1 MKKESHKWLWV
12 TLSGICLL
20 LVFFLIISSKLSL
33 SRIPLPIYFF
43 LLLIGAISTTAF
55 LSGALKSIG
64 TYEGN
69 VMNGKLTLAGP
80 VVIFLV
86 IIGAGYKFRP
96 RENVTAQSLSIRF
109 VPSDGSNQFTNSDRL
124 FLFLPQETKV
134 YGVDSTGRSI
144 IPSVNTDLEGKS
156 ITLRF
161 QSALYSFTNGMDTNI
176 ILAEGFTSS
185 ILTIPLSR
193 KDSKVVVKGIVTGGS
208 NLSAIAGLKLVMTDE
223 QIQVQTDSSGHYS
236 FQTEGPFGKTIPVQ
250 AWQSNRLIYN
260 SYLILS
266 PVMNIHIT
274 KNL

>member
-1 MKKESHKWLWV
+1 MKKESHQWLWV

-20 LVFFLIISSKLSL
+20 LVFFLILSTRLSL
-33 SRIPLPIYFF
+33 SRIPLPVYFF

-55 LSGALKSIG
+55 LSGALKSKG
-64 TYEGN
+64 AYEGN

-80 VVIFLV
+80 IVIFMV

-96 RENVTAQSLSIRF
+96 QENLSSQSLSIRF
-109 VPSDGSNQFTNSDRL
+109 VPSDGSNQFSSADRL
-124 FLFLPQETKV
+124 FLFLPDETKV

-144 IPSVNTDLEGKS
+144 IPSLNTELEGKP

-161 QSALYSFTNGMDTNI
+161 QSGLYTFSNGTDTNI
-176 ILAEGFTSS
+176 ILSEGFNSS
-185 ILTIPLSR
+185 ILNIPISR
-193 KDSKVVVKGIVTGGS
+193 KDNKVVVKGIVTAGTKP
-208 NLSAIAGLKLVMTDE
+208 SALPGLKLVVTDE
-223 QIQVQTDSSGHYS
+223 QLQLQTDSSGHYT

-266 PVMNIHIT
+266 PVMNIHIPE
-274 KNL
+274 NL

>member
-20 LVFFLIISSKLSL
+20 LVFFLILSSRLSL

-96 RENVTAQSLSIRF
+96 QEITNSQSLSIRF
-109 VPSDGSNQFTNSDRL
+109 IPSDGSNQFTNSDRL
-124 FLFLPQETKV
+124 FLFLPEETKV
-134 YGVDSTGRSI
+134 YGVDSTGRAI
-144 IPSVNTDLEGKS
+144 IPTINTTQEGKS
-156 ITLRF
+156 LALRF
-161 QSALYSFTNGMDTNI
+161 NSVAYSFSNGSDTNI
-176 ILAEGFTSS
+176 ILPENFNTT
-185 ILTIPLSR
+185 ILNIPLIR
-193 KDSKVVVKGIVTGGS
+193 KDNKVLVKGIVTAGK
-208 NLSAIAGLKLVMTDE
+208 NTSAIPGLKLVITDD
-223 QIQVQTDSSGHYS
+223 QIQVQTDSSGQYT

-260 SYLILS
+260 SHLILS
-266 PVMNIHIT
+266 PVMNIHIP

>member
-20 LVFFLIISSKLSL
+20 LVFFLILASTLSL
-33 SRIPLPIYFF
+33 SRIPLPVYFF

-55 LSGALKSIG
+55 LSGALKSKG
-64 TYEGN
+64 SYEGN
-69 VMNGKLTLAGP
+69 VMNGKLSLAGP
-80 VVIFLV
+80 IVIFMV

-96 RENVTAQSLSIRF
+96 QENSISQSLSIRF
-109 VPSDGSNQFTNSDRL
+109 VPSDGSNQFNITDRL
-124 FLFLPQETKV
+124 FLFLPDETKV

-144 IPSVNTDLEGKS
+144 IPSLNTELEGKP

-161 QSALYSFTNGMDTNI
+161 QSTSYIFSHGTDTNI
-176 ILAEGFTSS
+176 ILSEGFNSS
-185 ILTIPLSR
+185 ILNIPIAR
-193 KDSKVVVKGIVTGGS
+193 KDNKVLVKGIVTAGTKP
-208 NLSAIAGLKLVMTDE
+208 SAMPGLKLVVTDE
-223 QIQVQTDSSGHYS
+223 QLHLQTDSSGRYT

-266 PVMNIHIT
+266 PVMNIHIPE
-274 KNL
+274 NL

>member
-1 MKKESHKWLWV
+1 MKKESHQWLWV

-20 LVFFLIISSKLSL
+20 LVFFLILSTRLSL
-33 SRIPLPIYFF
+33 SRIPLPVYFF

-55 LSGALKSIG
+55 LSGALKSKG

-80 VVIFLV
+80 IVIFMV

-96 RENVTAQSLSIRF
+96 QESSTSKSLSIRF
-109 VPSDGSNQFTNSDRL
+109 VPSDGSNNFTNADRL
-124 FLFLPQETKV
+124 FLFLPDETKV

-144 IPSVNTDLEGKS
+144 IPSLNSSLEGTS
-156 ITLRF
+156 ITVRF
-161 QSALYSFTNGMDTNI
+161 QSGIYKFSNGTDTNI
-176 ILAEGFTSS
+176 TLTEGFNNT
-185 ILTIPLSR
+185 ILNLPLLK
-193 KDSKVVVKGIVTGGS
+193 KDNKVMVKGIVTSGT
-208 NLSAIAGLKLVMTDE
+208 NPSALPGLKLVITDD

-250 AWQSNRLIYN
+250 AWQSNRMIYN

-266 PVMNIHIT
+266 PVMNIHIP